1 MKKALSIGMFMA
13 VLAVPGLLFADSNN
27 GNPSLAD
34 QFAIEVRVSP
44 LGAASFEGIRGRA
57 FRQINFGVGF
67 YHPRNVR
74 VLLRNTFGP
83 ITKSFASGRA
93 MAIADGVEVV
103 IIQPLPGISVTVG
116 GNRFVPYFGWGFALT
131 ILSVPPD
138 RHRSYSSLVAESG
151 VDLRQIAYLGLGG
164 LRASIRIVAG
174 GENISVGL
182 FLGTVLHP
190 VPIAGAL
197 CCIFD
202 RSCKDQ

>member
-13 VLAVPGLLFADSNN
+13 VLTAPGLLLADET
-27 GNPSLAD
+27 PSLAD

-44 LGAASFEGIRGRA
+44 LGAAAFEGIRGHV
-57 FRQINFGVGF
+57 FRQVNFGAGF

-83 ITKSFASGRA
+83 ISRSFSGRVGA
-93 MAIADGVEVV
+93 VSDGAEVV
-103 IIQPLPGISVTVG
+103 VIQPLPGISANWG
-116 GNRFVPYFGWGFALT
+116 GNRLVPYLGWGFTLT
-131 ILSVPPD
+131 IVSVPPD
-138 RHRSYSSLVAESG
+138 RHRGYSSLVVESG
-151 VDLRQIAYLGLGG
+151 VDLRQIAYLNLGG

-190 VPIAGAL
+190 VSIAGAL
-197 CCIFD
+197 LD
-202 RSCKDQ
+202 